1 VKFIHLHDTSRTA
14 NPSPEALEGYSIEK
28 ELRAAVRGAV
38 KPISKKLRDYR
49 SERAR
54 LEANCAR
61 WNGAA
66 YEAKLSE
73 ITTRA
78 HAGDEAAVAAIESGA
93 IASRQSYDEMHH
105 HASLELE
112 KCEQQSINLF
122 REVLPL
128 VGEPMNAVVDKGQAI
143 LDHVLEGLGI
153 PRFELSGWRNHVSYI
168 LLQIEHATENRTADL
183 GWFWDSVE

>member
-1 VKFIHLHDTSRTA
+1 MKFNHLNDTSRTA
-14 NPSPEALEGYSIEK
+14 NPSPKALEGYSIEQ
-28 ELRAAVRGAV
+28 ELRNAVKAAV
-38 KPISKKLRDYR
+38 KPLAKKLRDYR

-54 LEANCAR
+54 LEVNCAR
-61 WNGAA
+61 WNGNA

-128 VGEPMNAVVDKGQAI
+128 VGEPMTKAVDK
-143 LDHVLEGLGI
+143 
-153 PRFELSGWRNHVSYI
+153 
-168 LLQIEHATENRTADL
+168 TDL
-183 GWFWDSVE
+183 ARKIGVPA